1 LSSAHQSL
9 SLPSLLDS
17 DEEEE
22 SDELFV
28 AMETF
33 FFDISFSTTLDSFV
47 TTVSV
52 SSSEISSSRITKY
65 RITNG
70 FKINMRTMSILRLHL
85 YLNPCLHLCFRL
97 IGVAIHISI
106 VIAIAIAISI
116 VMNIR
121 TTTTSNVNRRRIG
134 T

>member
-9 SLPSLLDS
+9 SLSSLLDS

-47 TTVSV
+47 TTEEESDELFVAMETFFFDISFSTTLDSFVTTVSV
-52 SSSEISSSRITKY
+52 SSSYASDGEEA
-65 RITNG
+65 
-70 FKINMRTMSILRLHL
+70 LELL
-85 YLNPCLHLCFRL
+85 LPEP
-97 IGVAIHISI
+97 V
-106 VIAIAIAISI
+106 
-116 VMNIR
+116 
-121 TTTTSNVNRRRIG
+121 
-134 T
+134 